1 MTPASL
7 DAAAPAGVTARHPE
21 GEPPMPLRRSLLLI
35 LPLLA
40 AACADR
46 PAQKDPLALR
56 FGAALTAADTGA
68 DALIL
73 RMDGFERMAMRED
86 AAIAFA
92 AGGRGAAPRLAPPGT
107 GAAEAAGQVLAPGFA
122 ALGAYARAL
131 TEAAGGEA
139 DAGEESV
146 AGGAVLARAAAEG
159 LTAVRTASGT
169 VVADPVRTAGLAG
182 IAALADLPARHDVR
196 LPALVAEAAPHV
208 AAVTALLRAVIGPEP
223 GQGTRGAIRARREG
237 LDAGHGRFLAAVAAD
252 RRLGPGERYTIYR
265 SVAEQREGDPAQG
278 SFTAMIDLLARLDA
292 AQAALAA
299 GAGDAAERVTAFE
312 AAVARLGALAEATR
326 RG

>member
-1 MTPASL
+1 
-7 DAAAPAGVTARHPE
+7 
-21 GEPPMPLRRSLLLI
+21 MPLRRSLLLI
-35 LPLLA
+35 LPLLV

-46 PAQKDPLALR
+46 PAQKDPLTLR
-56 FGAALTAADTGA
+56 FGAALTAAETGA

-92 AGGRGAAPRLAPPGT
+92 AGGRGAAPRLASPGT

-139 DAGEESV
+139 EAGEESV
-146 AGGAVLARAAAEG
+146 AEGAVLARAAAEG
-159 LTAVRTASGT
+159 LTAVHASSGA
-169 VVADPVRTAGLAG
+169 VVAEPVRAAGLAG
-182 IAALADLPARHDVR
+182 IAALAELPARREAR
-196 LPALVAEAAPHV
+196 LPALVPALVTEAAPHV

-223 GQGTRGAIRARREG
+223 GQGTRGAIRARREA

-265 SVAEQREGDPAQG
+265 SVAEQRDGDPAQG

-292 AQAALAA
+292 AQAAVAA
-299 GAGDAAERVTAFE
+299 GAGDAADRVTAFE
-312 AAVARLGALAEATR
+312 AAVARLGALVEASR